1 MMKLIRIPK
10 TPRSAYDP
18 KRKVSSLLKAQIA
31 NLEAVTYKRQGLTRA
46 SRPKTEGQASAYIA
60 DLTRQLHPEVLGAPA
75 AVPYGAALRERQKV
89 KGKRQKAKGKRQK
102 GKGKRQKGKAGTQ
115 EAKGK
120 RQKVKGRTKRS
131 LGAKK

>member
-31 NLEAVTYKRQGLTRA
+31 NLEAVTYKRQGVTRA

-60 DLTRQLHPEVLGAPA
+60 DLTRQLHPEVPGAAPA
-75 AVPYGAALRERQKV
+75 LPLAPYGAVTSGRKKEEVRRKKAE
-89 KGKRQKAKGKRQK
+89 GKRKKAKAKGK
-102 GKGKRQKGKAGTQ
+102 KRRA
-115 EAKGK
+115 
-120 RQKVKGRTKRS
+120 KRS